1 MSSIR
6 IIKVQSWQRARL
18 LADRLRYFLFR
29 GQEDADWS
37 LSTSIERAADRWNAP
52 ISMMPGA
59 ERNILA
65 EFKRRAHHF
74 VRAPPADNKGIEWLA
89 LIQHFGGPTRLL
101 DISRSFYV
109 AAFLAME
116 NADRDAA
123 VWAFNRKWMLQR
135 CAALLGEALDG
146 TLIESNRLA
155 LDVCD
160 PLVGTDGT
168 TRAVVPVEPFRMNE
182 RLAAQQG
189 GFLFPTSGGHRFADN
204 LAALL
209 DEPAGTA
216 LLGGSTEDF
225 DPGDATLAPVE
236 ESTILKVILPRE
248 IHTDAII
255 NLEDMNVSSASLFG
269 GLDGFAR
276 SLTRSLRIFDRI
288 PNARRI
294 FDGDES

>member
-1 MSSIR
+1 MAALETPYLR
-6 IIKVQSWQRARL
+6 QLGKPEALEVEQS
-18 LADRLRYFLFR
+18 
-29 GQEDADWS
+29 
-37 LSTSIERAADRWNAP
+37 
-52 ISMMPGA
+52 
-59 ERNILA
+59 
-65 EFKRRAHHF
+65 
-74 VRAPPADNKGIEWLA
+74 APPPDW
-89 LIQHFGGPTRLL
+89 PT
-101 DISRSFYV
+101 
-109 AAFLAME
+109 
-116 NADRDAA
+116 
-123 VWAFNRKWMLQR
+123 
-135 CAALLGEALDG
+135 
-146 TLIESNRLA
+146 
-155 LDVCD
+155 
-160 PLVGTDGT
+160 PLPIDHDL
-168 TRAVVPVEPFRMNE
+168 VPVEPFRMNE

-288 PNARRI
+288 PKWQ
-294 FDGDES
+294 S